1 MTPTDDP
8 DLDRLLRD
16 AHRILDRMNDTP
28 LDAMDASYYVHYAE
42 ELRLLV
48 EDFVAL
54 HTPRPDASEGP

>member
-1 MTPTDDP
+1 MKPPNNACLET
-8 DLDRLLRD
+8 LLRD
-16 AHRILDRMNDTP
+16 AHRILDQMNDTP

-48 EDFVAL
+48 EDFAAL

>member
-1 MTPTDDP
+1 
-8 DLDRLLRD
+8 
-16 AHRILDRMNDTP
+16 MNDTP

>member
-1 MTPTDDP
+1 MKPRDNP
-8 DLDRLLRD
+8 DLERLLRD

-42 ELRLLV
+42 ELRV
-48 EDFVAL
+48 EDLVAL